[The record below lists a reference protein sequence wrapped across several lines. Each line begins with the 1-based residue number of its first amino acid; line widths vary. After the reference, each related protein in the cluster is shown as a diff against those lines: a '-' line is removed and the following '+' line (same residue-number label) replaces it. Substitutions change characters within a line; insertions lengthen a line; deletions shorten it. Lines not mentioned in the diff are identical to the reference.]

1 MNKFFA
7 LGVDALVLVPVGFV
21 AFVEATTSQ
30 VAKLEARQEAS
41 AFNYCPALETEL
53 NRLVASGYQE
63 KEE

>member
-7 LGVDALVLVPVGFV
+7 LGVAALVLVPVGFV
-21 AFVEATTSQ
+21 ASVGATTPPG
-30 VAKLEARQEAS
+30 AKPEARQEAS
-41 AFNYCPALETEL
+41 AFDYCPALETEL